1 MFKVNHTKIRNLFEK
16 AIVYLLI
23 IILLGS
29 TITVPVEA
37 AMTITKNNSQAYNQE
52 ILNTLTSL
60 LGSEAEAKTVLES
73 MYKLGLL
80 DGEGELVTASINVDG
95 VEMTLDQIRELF
107 SEGVDLNKIVT
118 VDGTPITLGNLKIML
133 QIEDEIQRIKDTYFN
148 EDITLNDA
156 QKMALS
162 SLREQIETT
171 GIRMLTA
178 GPTEIQFPAGINHDI
193 YMELDTTEL
202 VCDNGSGE
210 KSVSAV
216 LKDKDGNPLTQAP
229 NYDISISYR
238 FVDGS
243 AKRGTNYSGSNGTLT
258 FEANGPASKT
268 ITFNIL
274 NDTSRFEGQK
284 IFLLQYYNPHNIKL
298 KEGIRAAQKQ
308 ITINNSFIWPA
319 LNNIDISVET
329 GSSTKLWD
337 SGKHVNWQKVFVIPD
352 NLVEIMMGEDI
363 YSTLRVSFKNTG
375 SSLSNAKLHLVLGND
390 MDSYLYSSEFPF
402 EIPEYLPF
410 VFDMGTLS
418 KNSTFTATV
427 YNNEVNEIKWAA
439 HYMWQAR
446 DPHPEY
452 GGEEYYYSG
461 GCFYI
466 EMPNASRDL
475 YTGSEGIPG
484 IYNIKITDEQ
494 RPMAYATAQEGAI
507 FEYGHTVPI
516 NVYFDEP
523 VNLTGVSMTVNGRTL
538 YPEEVNTKSSAATF
552 LYEIDKMDYTFLEI
566 TSITGAKDLIGNNQ
580 YEFDMVKL
588 ENIIKDTVKY
598 HSFTNPSVST
608 TTDGG
613 DITGEVSIDLSADTE
628 LTQWLDNEAVL
639 NYDEKLNK
647 WKVPSL
653 CASVDGGN
661 TKISLYVD
669 SADKPTKLI
678 GTFDVEPNPNNTN
691 VTRAIEFYLDP
702 VVGSSSNH
710 SLWIGPYA
718 TYTVP
723 FAVFLED
730 KDFYITHNFPEDNIV
745 FAEDNT
751 APRLEYTV
759 TNPNASWRRKSD
771 FIWSS
776 SNPAVATIDED
787 GFIYFTGTSGK
798 VSFTLTALNGNVG
811 KDVTKTSEEWIV
823 KVGLKPFLNIPT
835 GTNNISIKS
844 GDNAQ
849 VRWISNLIAKND
861 EYSRDAEFNI
871 QVFTADYSS
880 GDLTK
885 GDSVYSTTVRGNT
898 STQISSYAIPA
909 QYLTGVSVIGKY
921 SYIVEVSSDNPYK
934 EGEVL
939 KATAYIYISS
949 RPAIVKLQKLNSYF
963 ITDSTSQLPISWI
976 LDYYDAINEAE
987 FEFSITNNSN
997 NEIIHRQKTT
1007 ATSGGSYTLS
1017 IPKVK
1022 DGFKDV
1028 YTVMVKAKNSL
1039 DLTWSYD
1046 SFVLYVYSDDA
1057 LKVWINGKT
1066 TDGTYTM
1073 SNIPQIKSMTS
1084 EEILALK
1091 RDIYL
1096 KDVISINYGDY
1107 AWGQISDQIKWQSS
1121 DSSIAMINYKQGT
1134 IYDNIENY
1142 TYTSYR
1148 PSTEFLLTGLK
1159 DGTAR
1164 IKATHA
1170 ATNSTEIVDV
1180 KVETLKDK
1188 LYLFQIY
1195 PKAKT
1200 TLTYVNGKG
1209 ESCTVE
1215 TNSNGELALFEE
1227 SGIKSEVYM
1236 KSTSGGK
1243 EYMGTLYKGLVSSEK
1258 DYTKLELYPVNTF
1271 YLTEIATVELYFKN
1285 PDGTPFSGSA
1295 ILRGGVYKE
1304 GEYCPGAK
1312 LNEKNGCEDQT
1323 ITIDKDG
1330 KFTVKMD
1337 SSQFWVDSFEEGLR
1351 PSDKLELICE
1361 LRYPDDTYYPNLLY
1375 IDLSYNPKEKVRV
1388 GDINFKVDR
1397 VSEEDINK
1405 PFIAIQKVDFGFE
1418 SGRLIDIR
1426 GFKGKIG
1433 PGQTSEKLTLQTT
1446 VLWWGEDDFSKKDN
1460 HDLLFKDQYGFI
1472 PINQL
1477 TETLTYPFS
1486 TIMGTRNTFVLDRST
1501 LKGWMNPKVS
1511 RGMNLIMTDA
1521 QGDVYDK
1528 KMPFRII
1535 NMYDIDKVQE
1545 DDSLF
1550 FLLETMSTGF
1560 GADAGSMGLGDA
1572 VVGDGLSFLSTIGIG
1587 NTSNSKLFNM
1597 VVSPTIDPT
1606 VFMAFI
1612 GVNAGNMS
1620 NDNVTGVY
1628 YENNLDSDFDY
1639 TPSLFDVMDMQK
1651 GKYLDNQ
1658 KKNNNK
1664 NPANGLSK
1672 ANRNI
1677 SFTLG
1682 GYMEAEISFNYE
1694 NGEWEIFILNGGFN
1708 AGGGV
1713 SYDWNYNT
1721 FVGPVPVTGQ
1731 FTVGATAEVI
1741 FKAAVQGGEQI
1752 KLKYDEDTV
1761 NNYLTTLRIYA
1772 YIRAF
1777 AGIGFD
1783 YSVAAL
1789 KIGLFGQISV
1799 DAQFAFL
1806 NQPHISSTAVSG
1818 RRLDV
1823 RGRAGV
1829 EFVAKFLFVS
1839 YEKILASIEFD
1850 LYGKSYG
1857 KWNDIQKTWEDIK
1870 KGSSGKPG
1878 ILSYE
1883 AIPMPDGSVM
1893 YPVSE
1898 EAIIEDRDYLS
1909 EFDRS
1914 WITPSRFGLFSLD
1927 PENGIKDL
1935 ETNSYPYSNPVLSSD
1950 GKLLLYVSDANSTKV
1965 EDTQIRWSKM
1975 NSSGSYPNGTPVETA
1990 SESFGDSQLKLS
2002 GEEDFAAAVWVMQNQ
2017 SMVKEAGEPITN
2029 NDLALMSNSTEIMV
2043 GIYNGTSWITKRLTN
2058 NSIPDMAPAVAT
2070 NGNQVLVAWRNVYA
2084 SDSTNPLN
2092 FDGKDSILYSIY
2104 DGTDWTEPQTLY
2116 NGTSG
2121 AVKGLETA
2129 MLKDGTS
2136 AVTYTI
2142 DTEGFEADAPQNSQG
2157 VASSLE
2163 TVYAIVD
2170 TNGDVVKNV
2179 RMTNDTYLDENPQ
2192 IEAVMFDDDVERF
2205 VLGWYSLQD
2214 ADGVS
2219 TNDIRLC
2226 AFDKNGA
2233 LYNNFI
2239 DSISSVNANTVV
2251 NISRNFR
2258 FAKNAQSIDDL
2269 SILWTESENAGIDE
2283 DGNVLADKDLLK
2295 AVKFMNENGRI
2306 YITSVL
2312 DVATMDDFTLID
2324 HFDVYN
2330 SGENEIKAVIL
2341 GTDYGT
2347 GYKETPIKV
2356 VENGVI
2362 QDKTISTPKS
2372 ISGLYTATG
2381 TYENKV
2387 EITSVA
2393 VDYKSV
2399 IRGTQIPVQFTVF
2412 NAGIEPINALT
2423 IKIGDDETTINTNFL
2438 MLPNESKILTVY
2450 YDVPSDK
2457 VINPDYTVTAT
2468 FGEIADFGFGKG
2480 MKAVASTD
2488 SESLGILGF
2497 GILGETDTKS
2507 GTLYLNIPD
2516 VGISKLEFVSED
2528 KGKRTIQVTLYN
2540 DSDIELTG
2548 SNRKVKIG
2556 FYEDL
2561 DCTILADEVLGQ
2573 DSESNT
2579 VFEVSPADLSMID
2592 AGAYTKQFTFDI
2604 KEFVGEDEEIPDSG
2618 IRLYAKAWIEEPV
2631 SGGTD
2636 TILEYNQNN
2645 NYSSVLFESPI
2656 KLNDGKPVTISTEKT
2671 DIAGITKATVTVK
2684 NNSLFNVTS
2693 GNIIV
2698 NLLDEDGKVIESLQ
2712 SYDKL
2717 AANSGLITLMGE
2729 ETAQRT
2735 FTFSQKGSSI
2745 TVSYSNAILDKDNN
2759 TNLTEI
2765 TLDGIPLQF
2774 EKGKA
2779 NYTVTVTDLK
2789 ETIVKSVTED
2799 PNAKIIINGVEGT
2812 FGTAKIKLN
2821 YGSNVISIVVKAA
2834 DGITTKTYTIRI
2846 NNIDPS
2852 KSDDD
2857 NDDSDN
2863 QSEKAVVFS
2872 PNVTAKNGTA
2882 TVTMTDADVAGL
2894 LNRANETDT
2903 IIIAPIITGA
2913 ADNIIFDIS
2922 ASALTAIVNAGIGLS
2937 LETPLFNVILDLDAL
2952 SDIIGGGAENI
2963 SISIEQ
2969 KNGLYSL
2976 RINRD
2981 GMDLSNISG
2990 GVTAYVNTPDAG
3002 SGLVAVLVNNVESAL
3017 VPVALAGKFAGVPM
3031 KEPTT
3036 PEIIKMSIVKSG
3048 KMIVPLAGSATFK
3061 LIDNSKSFTDTKGHG
3076 SYIDFVT
3083 ARNLFYGTGQN
3094 TFSPDLSM
3102 NRSML
3107 VAVLGRL
3114 GDIDVSGFAAS
3125 KFIDV
3130 NSNAYYAPYISWAAQ
3145 NGIVHGVGGNRFL
3158 PEQAITRE
3166 QLATIIV
3173 NYINFTGL
3181 KLSNISTDTISFA
3194 DENEISPYAKEAVMT
3209 MKKAGIIYGKSNN
3222 RFDPKGTATRAEVA
3236 AMLERLVKNIE
3247 R

>member
-1 MFKVNHTKIRNLFEK
+1 MFKVNHTKIKYLFTK
-16 AIVYLLI
+16 VIIYLLI
-23 IILLGS
+23 TIILS
-29 TITVPVEA
+29 NIIIVPAQA
-37 AMTITKNNSQAYNQE
+37 AMTITKNNSQEYNQE
-52 ILNTLTSL
+52 ILDTLTRL
-60 LGSEAEAKTVLES
+60 LGSEAEAKEVLET

-80 DGEGELVTASINVDG
+80 DGDGELVTASINVDG
-95 VEMTLDQIRELF
+95 VEMTLDQIRELL

-156 QKMALS
+156 QKMALA

-171 GIRMLTA
+171 GIRMFTA
-178 GPTEIQFPAGINHDI
+178 GPSEIQFPSGINHDI
-193 YMELDTTEL
+193 YIELDTDEL
-202 VCDNGSGE
+202 VCDNGSGG
-210 KSVSAV
+210 KSVDAV
-216 LKDKDGNPLTQAP
+216 LKDKDGNPLSQAP
-229 NYDISISYR
+229 DYDISISYR

-243 AKRGTNYSGSNGTLT
+243 AKKGTNYSGSNGTLA

-268 ITFNIL
+268 VSFSIL

-284 IFLLQYYNPHNIKL
+284 IFLLQYYNPQNIKL
-298 KEGIRAAQKQ
+298 KDGIRAAQKL
-308 ITINNSFIWPA
+308 ITINNSFTWPA
-319 LNNIDISVET
+319 LSNLDIPVET
-329 GSSTKLWD
+329 SSYTKLRD
-337 SGKHVNWQKVFVIPD
+337 TGKNVNWQKKFVIPD
-352 NLVEIMMGEDI
+352 DLVRIMIEEDI
-363 YSTLRVSFKNTG
+363 YSTFQISFKNTG
-375 SSLSNAKLHLVLGND
+375 SSLSNAMLHLVLGND
-390 MDSYLYSSEFPF
+390 MEYYLYYSDPSHLPS
-402 EIPEYLPF
+402 EIPLYSAYT
-410 VFDMGTLS
+410 FDMGTLS
-418 KNSTFTATV
+418 KNRTFTSTV
-427 YNNEVNEIKWAA
+427 FQDVNLLKWEAP
-439 HYMWQAR
+439 YMWRAQ
-446 DPHPEY
+446 DPYTFE
-452 GGEEYYYSG
+452 YYSG
-461 GCFYI
+461 GCLYI
-466 EMPNASRDL
+466 EMPDASRDID
-475 YTGSEGIPG
+475 TGSEGVTG
-484 IYNIKITDEQ
+484 IYNVKITDQ
-494 RPMAYATAQEGAI
+494 KRPIPIATAQGGAI
-507 FEYGHTVPI
+507 FEYGQTVPI
-516 NVYFDEP
+516 NVDFEEP
-523 VNLTGVSMTVNGRTL
+523 VNLTGVSMTVNGQTL
-538 YPEEVNTKSSAATF
+538 YPEEVNTKSRYATF
-552 LYEIDKMDYTFLEI
+552 LYEIGKWDYTFLDI
-566 TSITGAKDLIGNNQ
+566 TSITGAKDLIGNDQ
-580 YEFDMVKL
+580 YEFDKVKL
-588 ENIIKDTVKY
+588 EDIIKDTIKY
-598 HSFTNPSVST
+598 RSFTNPSVST

-613 DITGEVSIDLSADTE
+613 DMTGEVSIDLSTDDE
-628 LTQWLDNEAVL
+628 LILWLENEAVL

-653 CASVDGGN
+653 YASVDGGN
-661 TKISLYVD
+661 TKIDLYVD

-678 GTFDVEPNPNNTN
+678 GAFDVAPNPYETN
-691 VTRAIEFYLDP
+691 VTRAVEFYLDP

-710 SLWIGPYA
+710 SPWIGPYA

-723 FAVFLED
+723 PAVFLEEG
-730 KDFYITHNFPEDNIV
+730 DFYITDNFPADNIV

-751 APRLEYTV
+751 VSRLEYTV
-759 TNPNASWRRKSD
+759 TNPNASWKRKSD

-776 SNPAVATIDED
+776 NNPAVATIDQE
-787 GFIYFTGTSGK
+787 GIIYPMGLSGT
-798 VSFTLTALNGNVG
+798 VTFTLTALNGNVEG
-811 KDVTKTSEEWIV
+811 KAITATSKELIV

-835 GTNNISIKS
+835 GTNTISIKS
-844 GDNAQ
+844 GDSAQ

-871 QVFTADYSS
+871 KVFTADYSS
-880 GDLTK
+880 GELQK
-885 GDSVYSTTVRGNT
+885 GDSVYSTTLRGNT
-898 STQISSYAIPA
+898 SNQISSFTIPA

-949 RPAIVKLQKLNSYF
+949 RPVISRFQKLNSYF
-963 ITDSTSQLPISWI
+963 ITDSTSQLPINWT

-987 FEFSITNNSN
+987 FEFSITNNAN
-997 NEIIHRQKTT
+997 NEIIHQQKTT
-1007 ATSGGSYTLS
+1007 AITGGNYTLN
-1017 IPKVK
+1017 IPKVEN
-1022 DGFKDV
+1022 GFKDV
-1028 YTVMVKAKNSL
+1028 YTVTVKAKNSL

-1057 LKVWINGKT
+1057 LKIWVNGKA

-1073 SNIPQIKSMTS
+1073 SNIPQIKNMTS
-1084 EEILALK
+1084 EEILAMK

-1096 KDVISINYGDY
+1096 KDVISINYGDH

-1121 DSSIAMINYKQGT
+1121 DNSIAKINYKQGT

-1148 PSTEFLLTGLK
+1148 PTTEFLLTGLK
-1159 DGTAR
+1159 NGTAR

-1170 ATNSTEIVDV
+1170 STNSTKIVDV
-1180 KVETLKDK
+1180 RVETLKDK
-1188 LYLFQIY
+1188 LYLFQMY

-1200 TLTYVNGKG
+1200 TLVYVNGNG
-1209 ESCTVE
+1209 ETCTVD
-1215 TNSNGELALFEE
+1215 TNSNGELALYEE
-1227 SGIKSEVYM
+1227 SGINSEIYM

-1243 EYMGTLYKGLVSSEK
+1243 EYMGTLYEGLVSSEK

-1271 YLTEIATVELYFKN
+1271 YLTEIATVELYFKK

-1295 ILRGGVYKE
+1295 ILRGGVYKNGGYC
-1304 GEYCPGAK
+1304 GEAK
-1312 LNEKNGCEDQT
+1312 LNEKNGDEDQI
-1323 ITIDKDG
+1323 ITIGADG

-1337 SSQFWVDSFEEGLR
+1337 ESQFWVDSFDEGLR
-1351 PSDKLELICE
+1351 YSDKLELICE
-1361 LRYPDDTYYPNLLY
+1361 LRYPDDTYYPNLLC

-1397 VSEEDINK
+1397 VSEEDKNK
-1405 PFIAIQKVDFGFE
+1405 PFIAIQKVDFGFA
-1418 SGRLIDIR
+1418 SGRLIDVR

-1433 PGQTSEKLTLQTT
+1433 PGQTSEKLTLSTT
-1446 VLWWGEDDFSKKDN
+1446 TLWWGENDFSKKDN
-1460 HDLLFKDQYGFI
+1460 HNLTFKDQYGFI
-1472 PINQL
+1472 PKNQSN
-1477 TETLTYPFS
+1477 ETIVYPFS

-1501 LKGWMNPKVS
+1501 LKGWMDPKIS

-1521 QGDVYDK
+1521 KGDVYDK

-1560 GADAGSMGLGDA
+1560 GADAGSMGLDDA
-1572 VVGDGLSFLSTIGIG
+1572 VVGDGLRFLSTIGIG

-1597 VVSPTIDPT
+1597 VVSPTVDPT

-1639 TPSLFDVMDMQK
+1639 TPSLFDVLDMQK

-1672 ANRNI
+1672 GNRNI

-1741 FKAAVQGGEQI
+1741 FKAAVLGGEQI
-1752 KLKYDEDTV
+1752 KLQYNEDTV

-1777 AGIGFD
+1777 AGLGFD

-1806 NQPHISSTAVSG
+1806 NQPHISSTAVTG

-1878 ILSYE
+1878 ILSYY

-1898 EAIIEDRDYLS
+1898 EAIIEDRDYL
-1909 EFDRS
+1909 EAFERS
-1914 WITPSRFGLFSLD
+1914 WAAPSRFGLFSLD
-1927 PENGIKDL
+1927 PENGVKDL

-1950 GKLLLYVSDANSTKV
+1950 GKLLLYVSDANSTNV
-1965 EDTQIRWSKM
+1965 EDTEIRYSKM
-1975 NSSGSYPNGTPVETA
+1975 TSGSYPNGTPVEA
-1990 SESFGDSQLKLS
+1990 ESESFGDSQLKLS
-2002 GEEDFAAAVWVMQNQ
+2002 GDEDFAAAVWVMQNQ
-2017 SMVKEAGEPITN
+2017 SIIKEAGESITN
-2029 NDLALMSNSTEIMV
+2029 NDLALMSNSTEIMAA
-2043 GIYNGTSWITKRLTN
+2043 IYNGTSWNTRRLTDN
-2058 NSIPDMAPAVAT
+2058 AIPDMAPAVAT
-2070 NGNQVLVAWRNVYA
+2070 NGDKVLVAWRNVYA
-2084 SDSTNPLN
+2084 SDSSNPLN
-2092 FDGKDSILYSIY
+2092 FDGKDSILYTIY
-2104 DGTDWTEPQTLY
+2104 DGTAWTEPQTLY

-2121 AVKGLETA
+2121 SVKGLEAA
-2129 MLKDGTS
+2129 MLKDGTA

-2142 DTEGFEADAPQNSQG
+2142 DTEGFEADAPQKSQG
-2157 VASSLE
+2157 VLSSLE

-2192 IEAVMFDDDVERF
+2192 IEAVMFDDEVERF

-2239 DSISSVNANTVV
+2239 DSISSVNSNTVV

-2269 SILWTESENAGIDE
+2269 SILWTESENAGIDD
-2283 DGNVLADKDLLK
+2283 DGKVLADKDSLK
-2295 AVKFMNENGRI
+2295 AVKFVNDNGRI

-2324 HFDVYN
+2324 HFDAYI

-2347 GYKETPIKV
+2347 GYKETTIKV
-2356 VENGVI
+2356 VEDGVVV
-2362 QDKTISTPKS
+2362 DKIISTPIS
-2372 ISGLYTATG
+2372 VSGLYTATG
-2381 TYENKV
+2381 KYENKV

-2393 VDYKSV
+2393 VDHKSV

-2423 IKIGDDETTINTNFL
+2423 IKVGDNETTFNTDFL

-2450 YDVPSDK
+2450 YDVPEDT
-2457 VINPDYTVTAT
+2457 VINPEYTVTAT
-2468 FGEIADFGFGKG
+2468 FGEVSGFGFGKG
-2480 MKAVASTD
+2480 MKVVASTD
-2488 SESLGILGF
+2488 TKMAVMTGF
-2497 GILGETDTKS
+2497 GVLSETDTKS

-2516 VGISKLEFVSED
+2516 VGVSKLECVSED
-2528 KGKRTIQVTLYN
+2528 KGKRVMQVTLYN
-2540 DSDIELTG
+2540 DSDIMLAG

-2561 DCTILADEVLGQ
+2561 DCTLLTDEVSGQ
-2573 DSESNT
+2573 DSEANT
-2579 VFEVSPADLSMID
+2579 VFEVNSADLWMID
-2592 AGAYTKQFTFDI
+2592 AGAYTKQFTFYI
-2604 KEFVGEDEEIPDSG
+2604 KEFVGEDEEIPDTG
-2618 IRLYAKAWIEEPV
+2618 IRLYAKAWIEEPF
-2631 SGGTD
+2631 GEETD

-2645 NYSSVLFESPI
+2645 NYSSLLFESPI

-2671 DIAGITKATVTVK
+2671 DIGGITKVTVTVK
-2684 NNSLFNVTS
+2684 NNSLINVTS
-2693 GNIIV
+2693 GNLII

-2712 SYDKL
+2712 SYDRL

-2735 FTFSQKGSSI
+2735 FTFSKKGNSLA
-2745 TVSYSNAILDKDNN
+2745 VSYSNAILDKDNN
-2759 TNLTEI
+2759 TNLADL
-2765 TLDGIPLQF
+2765 TLGGIAFLF
-2774 EKGKA
+2774 EKGKVD
-2779 NYTVTVTDLK
+2779 YSVIVSDLK
-2789 ETIVKSVTED
+2789 ETLVTASTED
-2799 PNAKIIINGVEGT
+2799 PNATININGEEGT
-2812 FGTAKIKLN
+2812 FGTAMIKLN
-2821 YGSNVISIVVKAA
+2821 YGINVIRVVVVAA
-2834 DGITTKTYTIRI
+2834 DGITTQAYTIRI
-2846 NNIDPS
+2846 NNLDPS
-2852 KSDDD
+2852 KPAGNNS
-2857 NDDSDN
+2857 DSDN
-2863 QSEKAVVFS
+2863 RSENAVVLS
-2872 PNVTAKNGTA
+2872 PIVAAQNGMAAVTISDEDIARLLYRVDGTGRI
-2882 TVTMTDADVAGL
+2882 V
-2894 LNRANETDT
+2894 
-2903 IIIAPIITGA
+2903 ISPIITGN
-2913 ADNIIFDIS
+2913 ADKIIFDIP
-2922 ASALTAIVNAGIGLS
+2922 ASAISAVVNTGTSLS
-2937 LETPLFNVILDLDAL
+2937 LETQLFNVFISPDSLA
-2952 SDIIGGGAENI
+2952 DIIAGGANQI

-2969 KNGLYSL
+2969 NNGLYSL

-2981 GMDLSNISG
+2981 GIVLSNIYG
-2990 GVTAYVNTPDAG
+2990 GVTAYVNATGAG
-3002 SGLVAVLVNNVESAL
+3002 SGLVAALIYNGESAFM
-3017 VPVALAGKFAGVPM
+3017 PVTFAGNIDGAPVQAPD
-3031 KEPTT
+3031 KE
-3036 PEIIKMSIVKSG
+3036 EIFKLSVVKDG
-3048 KMIVPLAGSATFK
+3048 KMIVPLKGSAIFK
-3061 LIDNSKSFTDTKGHG
+3061 LVDKSKSFIDTKGYG
-3076 SYIDFVT
+3076 SHIDFVS
-3083 ARNLFYGTGQN
+3083 ARELFFGTSPN

-3102 NRSML
+3102 NRSMV

-3114 GDIDVSGFAAS
+3114 GDIDVSGYKSS
-3125 KFIDV
+3125 KFTDV
-3130 NSNAYYAPYISWAAQ
+3130 INSAYYAPYIEWAAQ
-3145 NGIVHGVGGNRFL
+3145 NGIVHGVGQNRFL

-3166 QLATIIV
+3166 QLATILF
-3173 NYINFTGL
+3173 NYINFADL
-3181 KLSNISTDTISFA
+3181 KLDYINNDNSSFA
-3194 DENEISPYAKEAVMT
+3194 DDNEISDYARNAIMT
-3209 MKKAGIIYGKSNN
+3209 MKKAGIIYGKANN

-3236 AMLERLVKNIE
+3236 AMLERLVKNIIK
-3247 R
+3247 